1 MCAMKKTI
9 LTAAL
14 ALFAAWGLRAQ
25 DAQAIRTALGSQS
38 EWLASFSAIAVDAPL
53 DLRLV
58 RVAGDEAPRIV
69 YDTKGSYTS
78 KFKAVVKE
86 GTLRITERPASSR
99 LARTEVT
106 VYYNE
111 LRQLTATDAT
121 VLFADTLRTTLLD
134 LTAGGQAKLTAAV
147 DCADLTLEIS
157 GKSEVLLTGKARYL
171 SAFVSTGK
179 LEAGGLETLSSQIN
193 AQSGG
198 DASVWVTD
206 RIEAK
211 TTTNGRVVFRGHPA
225 VIRGGSKFMGG
236 AIMQVEEIRE

>member
-25 DAQAIRTALGSQS
+25 DAQAIRTASGSQS

-157 GKSEVLLTGKARYL
+157 GKSEVLLTGK
-171 SAFVSTGK
+171 

>member
-1 MCAMKKTI
+1 MKKTI

-25 DAQAIRTALGSQS
+25 DAQEVRTASGSRS
-38 EWLASFSAIAVDAPL
+38 EWLSSFSAIAVDAPL

-58 RVAGDEAPRIV
+58 RVADTEAPRIV

-78 KFKAVVKE
+78 KFKATVKE
-86 GTLRITERPASSR
+86 GTLRITERPASGR

-111 LRQLTATDAT
+111 LRQLSATDAT
-121 VLFADTLRTTLLD
+121 VAFADTLRTTLFD
-134 LTAGGQAKLTAAV
+134 MTVGGKAKLTAAV
-147 DCADLTLEIS
+147 DCADLTLEIG
-157 GKSEVLLTGKARYL
+157 GKSKVVLTGRARFL
-171 SAFVSTGK
+171 SAFVSVGR
-179 LEAGGLETLSSQIN
+179 LEAGDLETLSSQIN

-198 DASVWVTD
+198 DVLVRVID

-211 TTTNGRVVFRGHPA
+211 TSTSGRVVFRGNPA

-236 AIMQVEEIRE
+236 AIVQEEVIQE

>member
-1 MCAMKKTI
+1 MKKTI

-14 ALFAAWGLRAQ
+14 SLFAAWGLRAQ
-25 DAQAIRTALGSQS
+25 DAQEVLTASGSRS

-58 RVAGDEAPRIV
+58 RVADTEAPRIV

-78 KFKAVVKE
+78 KFKVAVKE
-86 GTLRITERPASSR
+86 GTLRITERPASNR

-111 LRQLTATDAT
+111 LRQLSATDAA
-121 VLFADTLRTTLLD
+121 VQFADTLRATLFD
-134 LTAGGQAKLTAAV
+134 LTAGGAAKITVAV
-147 DCADLTLEIS
+147 DCADLTLDLS
-157 GKSEVLLTGKARYL
+157 GKSEATLSGEARYL
-171 SAFVSTGK
+171 TAFVTTAK
-179 LEAGGLETLSSQIN
+179 LNAAELKTCSSQIR

-198 DASVWVTD
+198 DVSVWVTD
-206 RIEAK
+206 RIEAH
-211 TTTNGRVVFRGHPA
+211 TSTNGRVVFRGHPA

-236 AIMQVEEIRE
+236 AIVQVEESKEE